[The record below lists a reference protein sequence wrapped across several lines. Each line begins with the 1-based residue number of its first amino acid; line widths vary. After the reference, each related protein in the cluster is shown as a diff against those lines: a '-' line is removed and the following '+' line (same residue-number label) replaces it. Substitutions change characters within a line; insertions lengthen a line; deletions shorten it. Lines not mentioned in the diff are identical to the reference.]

1 MTVLYTDKETI
12 EFLSSSS
19 PPQKKGG
26 RTWAMHNEKS
36 YKATKSS
43 KFNLIKNEQ

>member
-1 MTVLYTDKETI
+1 MTVLYTDKEAI

-26 RTWAMHNEKS
+26 QDMGNAQRK
-36 YKATKSS
+36 K
-43 KFNLIKNEQ
+43 L